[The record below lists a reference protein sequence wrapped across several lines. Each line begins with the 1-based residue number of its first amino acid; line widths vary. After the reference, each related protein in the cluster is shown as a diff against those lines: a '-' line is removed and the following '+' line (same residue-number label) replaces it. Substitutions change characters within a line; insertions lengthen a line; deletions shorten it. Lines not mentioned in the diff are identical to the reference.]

1 MVLARAAPGGAEG
14 AERVRLVDDE
24 PRAVLF
30 LQGHERGQGRHVAHV
45 ARDAFHN
52 DEAAAGW
59 ALGGAVFGREGG
71 ERALGVGRVAVAK
84 DSHACARE
92 GRAIRDRKRGR
103 VVEHD
108 RVPGAG
114 KGGEDGRER
123 GEVVAKEK
131 EKGVGFR

>member
-1 MVLARAAPGGAEG
+1 MTTAVAEAPDSHGLRQNWLACG
-14 AERVRLVDDE
+14 LVILLSASVALAIHIPNYLHQDV
-24 PRAVLF
+24 AF
-30 LQGHERGQGRHVAHV
+30 LTWTADQVMR
-45 ARDAFHN
+45 
-52 DEAAAGW
+52 
-59 ALGGAVFGREGG
+59 GAVFGREGG